1 MRRIEH
7 GSMHNSM
14 HGDRQMLDRRRSIE
28 RRGERR
34 GIGVPNG
41 AMDVA
46 LHTQRSEDLRMPYIH
61 HTHAISGA
69 TEINTV
75 SRRSPPGVHS
85 EDLLRN
91 SMSHPAHICAFAK
104 CVALHIW
111 QGMCQ
116 ESEAV
121 SVIKRALSLCLV
133 TFWKRL
139 ARGLLYEQSS
149 DARWSSG
156 MLRHIE
162 GYLVGHA

>member
-1 MRRIEH
+1 MH
-7 GSMHNSM
+7 GGMHNSM
-14 HGDRQMLDRRRSIE
+14 HDDRQMLDRRRSTE
-28 RRGERR
+28 RCGETRKRR
-34 GIGVPNG
+34 PKRHPGRR
-41 AMDVA
+41 A

-104 CVALHIW
+104 CVALHNW

-116 ESEAV
+116 ESEAM
-121 SVIKRALSLCLV
+121 SVYKASAIPLPV
-133 TFWKRL
+133 TFWMHV
-139 ARGLLYEQSS
+139 ARGLLYERSS
-149 DARWSSG
+149 DAEWSSG
-156 MLRHIE
+156 MLRRIE